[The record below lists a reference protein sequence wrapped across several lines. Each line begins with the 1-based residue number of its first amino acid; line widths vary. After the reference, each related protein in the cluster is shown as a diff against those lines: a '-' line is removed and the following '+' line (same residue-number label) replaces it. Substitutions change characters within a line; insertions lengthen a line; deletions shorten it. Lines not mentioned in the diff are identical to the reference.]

1 MEVEA
6 PCGVPFCCLK
16 IDRCFKTDL
25 WGSLSTGVDKLP
37 QRSLLDRALHHHI
50 IIREQ
55 ELKVFSFRIYI
66 KRDPAADRVMRPE
79 HNFLKAIFI
88 QGRLKDLIALFVMPK
103 EWDQF
108 AVFHTDAVG
117 IQANVVPELV
127 VFGKK
132 FIDQSKLSFIG
143 ASIGDADLKGNLL
156 KALLKAALIGHALHI
171 IYHLIR
177 LYFFAIEDDNVGQSI
192 QTGMQ
197 FATCGIVFKNA
208 LDADGKV
215 VTHVVKYYD
224 SVIKGKDGQDRQ
236 IKNMTACKE
245 RFANYDREKNT
256 PFVTIKTDRGNDY
269 VLNRQT
275 ENGEKSFFYCD
286 HINATLPDVELVNYV
301 ANKNRNNTQQAQA
314 TQEQPTQSSG
324 FEQDN
329 TPDYDEMDE
338 FN

>member
-1 MEVEA
+1 MKMYEDKKSGLTYLTGKIKEIVDGKLIVNTQEA
-6 PCGVPFCCLK
+6 VQVAKKDKDGNPMKNKDGFEIK
-16 IDRCFKTDL
+16 QTQ
-25 WGSLSTGVDKLP
+25 WVDKEVAVT
-37 QRSLLDRALHHHI
+37 SKLDFV
-50 IIREQ
+50 EGD
-55 ELKVFSFRIYI
+55 EYK
-66 KRDPAADRVMRPE
+66 KDRVVTVIGDYNKRKGTLE
-79 HNFLKAIFI
+79 ADEVISKAPAKYSYEFTNDAGVTEDVVILA
-88 QGRLKDLIALFVMPK
+88 GLV
-103 EWDQF
+103 QF
-108 AVFHTDAVG
+108 ARENPELDKDGKPNVKKDGTPRKPHFDVG
-117 IQANVVPELV
+117 IRV
-127 VFGKK
+127 K
-132 FIDQSKLSFIG
+132 
-143 ASIGDADLKGNLL
+143 
-156 KALLKAALIGHALHI
+156 
-171 IYHLIR
+171 
-177 LYFFAIEDDNVGQSI
+177 
-192 QTGMQ
+192 
-197 FATCGIVFKNA
+197 
-208 LDADGKV
+208 DADGKV

-314 TQEQPTQSSG
+314 TQEQATQSSG

>member
-1 MEVEA
+1 MKMYEDKKSGLTYLTGKIKEIVDGKLIVNTQEA
-6 PCGVPFCCLK
+6 VQVAKKDKDGNPMKNKDGFEIK
-16 IDRCFKTDL
+16 QTQ
-25 WGSLSTGVDKLP
+25 WVDKEVAVT
-37 QRSLLDRALHHHI
+37 SKLDFV
-50 IIREQ
+50 EGD
-55 ELKVFSFRIYI
+55 EYK
-66 KRDPAADRVMRPE
+66 KDRVVTVIGDYNKRKGTLE
-79 HNFLKAIFI
+79 ADEVISKAPAKYQYEYTNDNGVTEDVVILA
-88 QGRLKDLIALFVMPK
+88 GLV
-103 EWDQF
+103 QF
-108 AVFHTDAVG
+108 ARENPELDKDGKPNVKKDGTPRKPHFDVG
-117 IQANVVPELV
+117 IRV
-127 VFGKK
+127 K
-132 FIDQSKLSFIG
+132 
-143 ASIGDADLKGNLL
+143 
-156 KALLKAALIGHALHI
+156 
-171 IYHLIR
+171 
-177 LYFFAIEDDNVGQSI
+177 
-192 QTGMQ
+192 
-197 FATCGIVFKNA
+197 
-208 LDADGKV
+208 DADGKV

>member
-1 MEVEA
+1 MKMYEDKKSGLTYLTGKIKEIVDGKLIVNTQEA
-6 PCGVPFCCLK
+6 VQ
-16 IDRCFKTDL
+16 
-25 WGSLSTGVDKLP
+25 STKKDKDGNPMKNKDGFEIKQTQWVDKEVAVT
-37 QRSLLDRALHHHI
+37 SKLDFV
-50 IIREQ
+50 EGD
-55 ELKVFSFRIYI
+55 EYK
-66 KRDPAADRVMRPE
+66 KDRVVTVIGDYNKRKGTLE
-79 HNFLKAIFI
+79 ADEVISKAPAKYQYEFTNDAGVTEDVVILA
-88 QGRLKDLIALFVMPK
+88 GLV
-103 EWDQF
+103 QF
-108 AVFHTDAVG
+108 ARENPELDKDGKPNVKKDGTPRKPHFDVG
-117 IQANVVPELV
+117 IRV
-127 VFGKK
+127 K
-132 FIDQSKLSFIG
+132 
-143 ASIGDADLKGNLL
+143 
-156 KALLKAALIGHALHI
+156 
-171 IYHLIR
+171 
-177 LYFFAIEDDNVGQSI
+177 
-192 QTGMQ
+192 
-197 FATCGIVFKNA
+197 
-208 LDADGKV
+208 DADGKV

-245 RFANYDREKNT
+245 RFAGYDREKNT

>member
-1 MEVEA
+1 MKMYEDKKSGLTYLTGRIKEIVDGKLIVNTQEA
-6 PCGVPFCCLK
+6 VQVAKKDKDGNPMKNKDGFEIK
-16 IDRCFKTDL
+16 QTQ
-25 WGSLSTGVDKLP
+25 WVDKEVTVT
-37 QRSLLDRALHHHI
+37 SKLDFV
-50 IIREQ
+50 EGD
-55 ELKVFSFRIYI
+55 EYK
-66 KRDPAADRVMRPE
+66 KDRVVTVIGDYNKRKGTLE
-79 HNFLKAIFI
+79 ADEVISKAPAKYQYEFTNDAGVTEDVVILA
-88 QGRLKDLIALFVMPK
+88 GLV
-103 EWDQF
+103 QF
-108 AVFHTDAVG
+108 ARENPELDKDGKPNVKKDGTPRKPHFDVG
-117 IQANVVPELV
+117 IRV
-127 VFGKK
+127 K
-132 FIDQSKLSFIG
+132 
-143 ASIGDADLKGNLL
+143 
-156 KALLKAALIGHALHI
+156 
-171 IYHLIR
+171 
-177 LYFFAIEDDNVGQSI
+177 
-192 QTGMQ
+192 
-197 FATCGIVFKNA
+197 
-208 LDADGKV
+208 DADGKV

>member
-1 MEVEA
+1 MKMYEDKKS
-6 PCGVPFCCLK
+6 GL
-16 IDRCFKTDL
+16 TDL
-25 WGSLSTGVDKLP
+25 TGKIKEIVDGKLIVNTQEAVQVAKKDKDGNPMKNKDGFEIKQTQWVDKEVAVT
-37 QRSLLDRALHHHI
+37 SKLDFV
-50 IIREQ
+50 EGD
-55 ELKVFSFRIYI
+55 EYK
-66 KRDPAADRVMRPE
+66 KDRVVTVIGDYNKRKGTLE
-79 HNFLKAIFI
+79 ADEVISKAPAKYQYEYTNDNGVTEDVVILA
-88 QGRLKDLIALFVMPK
+88 GLV
-103 EWDQF
+103 QF
-108 AVFHTDAVG
+108 ARENPELDKDGKPNVKKDGTPRKPHFDVG
-117 IQANVVPELV
+117 IRV
-127 VFGKK
+127 K
-132 FIDQSKLSFIG
+132 
-143 ASIGDADLKGNLL
+143 
-156 KALLKAALIGHALHI
+156 
-171 IYHLIR
+171 
-177 LYFFAIEDDNVGQSI
+177 
-192 QTGMQ
+192 
-197 FATCGIVFKNA
+197 
-208 LDADGKV
+208 DADGKV

>member
-1 MEVEA
+1 MKMYEDKKSGLTYLTGKIKEIVDGKLIVNTQEA
-6 PCGVPFCCLK
+6 VQVAKKDKDGNPMKNKDGFEIK
-16 IDRCFKTDL
+16 QTQ
-25 WGSLSTGVDKLP
+25 WVDKEVAVT
-37 QRSLLDRALHHHI
+37 SKLDFV
-50 IIREQ
+50 EGD
-55 ELKVFSFRIYI
+55 EYK
-66 KRDPAADRVMRPE
+66 KDRVVTVIGDYNKRKGTLE
-79 HNFLKAIFI
+79 ADEVISKAPAKYQYEFTNDAGVTEDVVILA
-88 QGRLKDLIALFVMPK
+88 GLV
-103 EWDQF
+103 QF
-108 AVFHTDAVG
+108 ARENPELDKDGKPNVKKDGTPRKPHFDVG
-117 IQANVVPELV
+117 IRV
-127 VFGKK
+127 K
-132 FIDQSKLSFIG
+132 
-143 ASIGDADLKGNLL
+143 
-156 KALLKAALIGHALHI
+156 
-171 IYHLIR
+171 
-177 LYFFAIEDDNVGQSI
+177 
-192 QTGMQ
+192 
-197 FATCGIVFKNA
+197 
-208 LDADGKV
+208 DADGKV

-301 ANKNRNNTQQAQA
+301 ANRNRNNTQQAQA

>member
-1 MEVEA
+1 MKMYEDKKSGLTYLTGKIKEIVDGKLIVNTQEA
-6 PCGVPFCCLK
+6 VQVAKKDKDGNPMKNKDGFEIK
-16 IDRCFKTDL
+16 QTQ
-25 WGSLSTGVDKLP
+25 WVDKEVAVT
-37 QRSLLDRALHHHI
+37 SKLDFV
-50 IIREQ
+50 EGD
-55 ELKVFSFRIYI
+55 EYK
-66 KRDPAADRVMRPE
+66 KDRVVTVIGDYNKRKGTLE
-79 HNFLKAIFI
+79 ADEVISKAPAKYSYEFTNDAGVTEDVVILA
-88 QGRLKDLIALFVMPK
+88 GLV
-103 EWDQF
+103 QF
-108 AVFHTDAVG
+108 ARENPELDKDGKPNVKKDGTPRKPHFDVG
-117 IQANVVPELV
+117 IRV
-127 VFGKK
+127 K
-132 FIDQSKLSFIG
+132 
-143 ASIGDADLKGNLL
+143 
-156 KALLKAALIGHALHI
+156 
-171 IYHLIR
+171 
-177 LYFFAIEDDNVGQSI
+177 
-192 QTGMQ
+192 
-197 FATCGIVFKNA
+197 
-208 LDADGKV
+208 DADGKV

>member
-1 MEVEA
+1 MKMYEDKKSGLTYLTGKIKEIVDGKLIVNTQEA
-6 PCGVPFCCLK
+6 VQVAKKDKDGNPMKNKDGFEIK
-16 IDRCFKTDL
+16 QTQ
-25 WGSLSTGVDKLP
+25 WVDKEVAVT
-37 QRSLLDRALHHHI
+37 SKLDFV
-50 IIREQ
+50 EGD
-55 ELKVFSFRIYI
+55 EYK
-66 KRDPAADRVMRPE
+66 KDRVVTVIGDYNKRKGTLE
-79 HNFLKAIFI
+79 ADEVISKAPAKYQYEYTNDNGVTEDVVILA
-88 QGRLKDLIALFVMPK
+88 GLV
-103 EWDQF
+103 QF
-108 AVFHTDAVG
+108 ARENPELDKDGKPNVKKDGTPRKPHFDVG
-117 IQANVVPELV
+117 IRV
-127 VFGKK
+127 K
-132 FIDQSKLSFIG
+132 
-143 ASIGDADLKGNLL
+143 
-156 KALLKAALIGHALHI
+156 
-171 IYHLIR
+171 
-177 LYFFAIEDDNVGQSI
+177 
-192 QTGMQ
+192 
-197 FATCGIVFKNA
+197 
-208 LDADGKV
+208 DADGKV

-245 RFANYDREKNT
+245 RFAGYDREKNT

>member
-1 MEVEA
+1 MKMYEDKKSGLTYLTGRIKEIVDGKLIVNTQEA
-6 PCGVPFCCLK
+6 VQVAKKDKDGNPMKNKDGFEIK
-16 IDRCFKTDL
+16 QTQ
-25 WGSLSTGVDKLP
+25 WVDKEVAVT
-37 QRSLLDRALHHHI
+37 SKLDFV
-50 IIREQ
+50 EGD
-55 ELKVFSFRIYI
+55 EYK
-66 KRDPAADRVMRPE
+66 KDRVVTVIGDYNKRKGTLE
-79 HNFLKAIFI
+79 ADEVISKAPAKYSYEFTNEAGVTEDVVILA
-88 QGRLKDLIALFVMPK
+88 GLV
-103 EWDQF
+103 QF
-108 AVFHTDAVG
+108 ARENPELDKDGKPNVKKDGTPRKPHFDVG
-117 IQANVVPELV
+117 IRV
-127 VFGKK
+127 K
-132 FIDQSKLSFIG
+132 
-143 ASIGDADLKGNLL
+143 
-156 KALLKAALIGHALHI
+156 
-171 IYHLIR
+171 
-177 LYFFAIEDDNVGQSI
+177 
-192 QTGMQ
+192 
-197 FATCGIVFKNA
+197 
-208 LDADGKV
+208 DADGKV

-324 FEQDN
+324 FEQDS

>member
-1 MEVEA
+1 MKMYEDKKSGLTYLTGRIKEIVDGKLIVNTQEA
-6 PCGVPFCCLK
+6 VQVAKKDKDGNPMKNKDGFEIK
-16 IDRCFKTDL
+16 QTQ
-25 WGSLSTGVDKLP
+25 WVDKEVTVT
-37 QRSLLDRALHHHI
+37 SKLDFVEGA
-50 IIREQ
+50 EY
-55 ELKVFSFRIYI
+55 K
-66 KRDPAADRVMRPE
+66 KDRVVTVIGDYNKRKGTLE
-79 HNFLKAIFI
+79 ADEVISKAPAKYQYEFTNDAGVTEDVVILA
-88 QGRLKDLIALFVMPK
+88 GLV
-103 EWDQF
+103 QF
-108 AVFHTDAVG
+108 ARENPELDKDGKPNVKKDGTPRKPHFDVG
-117 IQANVVPELV
+117 IRV
-127 VFGKK
+127 K
-132 FIDQSKLSFIG
+132 
-143 ASIGDADLKGNLL
+143 
-156 KALLKAALIGHALHI
+156 
-171 IYHLIR
+171 
-177 LYFFAIEDDNVGQSI
+177 
-192 QTGMQ
+192 
-197 FATCGIVFKNA
+197 
-208 LDADGKV
+208 DADGKV

>member
-1 MEVEA
+1 MKIYEDKKSGLTYLTGRIKEIVDGKLIVNTQEA
-6 PCGVPFCCLK
+6 VQVAKKDKDGNPMKNKDGFEIK
-16 IDRCFKTDL
+16 QTQ
-25 WGSLSTGVDKLP
+25 WVDKEVAVT
-37 QRSLLDRALHHHI
+37 SKLDFV
-50 IIREQ
+50 EGD
-55 ELKVFSFRIYI
+55 EYK
-66 KRDPAADRVMRPE
+66 KDRVVTVIGDYNKRKGTLE
-79 HNFLKAIFI
+79 ADEVISKAPAKYSYEFTNEAGVTEDVVILA
-88 QGRLKDLIALFVMPK
+88 GLV
-103 EWDQF
+103 QF
-108 AVFHTDAVG
+108 ARENPELDKDGKPNVKKDGTPRKPHFDVG
-117 IQANVVPELV
+117 IRV
-127 VFGKK
+127 K
-132 FIDQSKLSFIG
+132 
-143 ASIGDADLKGNLL
+143 
-156 KALLKAALIGHALHI
+156 
-171 IYHLIR
+171 
-177 LYFFAIEDDNVGQSI
+177 
-192 QTGMQ
+192 
-197 FATCGIVFKNA
+197 
-208 LDADGKV
+208 DADGKV

-324 FEQDN
+324 FEQDS